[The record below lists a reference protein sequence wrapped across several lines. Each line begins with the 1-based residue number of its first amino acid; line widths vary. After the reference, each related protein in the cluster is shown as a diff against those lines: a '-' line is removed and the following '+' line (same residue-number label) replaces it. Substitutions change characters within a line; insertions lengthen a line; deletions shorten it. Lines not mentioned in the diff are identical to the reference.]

1 MYDPLYCHAARKLR
15 PSARSGILA
24 PFSGAPEARALRAFI
39 ARRRSRPAS
48 STRSVDQAERRLQ
61 AIDLECIR
69 GQRRLFQHLS
79 FVVNPGELLWVQGAN
94 GSGKTSL
101 LRLLCGLMRPEAG
114 RVSWCGHEVGK
125 VREQFH
131 SDLLYFGHAA
141 AIKDDLTAL
150 ENLRFGLIQA
160 GVRADP
166 VSARTAL
173 DREAAELVRSHLE
186 EHLRRGGSI
195 VLTSH
200 QDVDFGT
207 ASVTRLRLDA

>member
-1 MYDPLYCHAARKLR
+1 
-15 PSARSGILA
+15 
-24 PFSGAPEARALRAFI
+24 
-39 ARRRSRPAS
+39 
-48 STRSVDQAERRLQ
+48 VDQAERRLQ

-69 GQRRLFQHLS
+69 GQRRLFQHVS

-131 SDLLYFGHAA
+131 ADLLYFGHAA

-150 ENLRFGLIQA
+150 ENLRFSLVQA

-166 VSARTAL
+166 ISARTALGEFGLGQRIDVMARALSQGQRRRVGLARLALARAKPLWILDEPLTAL
-173 DREAAELVRSHLE
+173 DREAAELVRGHLE